1 MKNVPE
7 QLLQRNEAYTQHH
20 EARAPLPT
28 LNTIVISCVDARI
41 DPAHILGLA
50 PGEAVVLRNAG
61 GRITDAV
68 IQDIALL
75 VAMASRAMQRPAR
88 PEIVLIHHTDC
99 GVERLRDAAVVQSL
113 SGASGIEAEH
123 LHAIAIHDHA
133 ASLREDFERL
143 DSSPMVPA
151 GSRVTALR
159 HDQSSGRAEVV
170 FQKDLT

>member
-1 MKNVPE
+1 MKNVPD
-7 QLLQRNEAYTQHH
+7 QLLQRNEAYAQHH
-20 EARAPLPT
+20 EPLAPLPT

-61 GRITDAV
+61 GRVTDAV
-68 IQDIALL
+68 LQDIALL
-75 VAMASRAMQRPAR
+75 IAMASRAMPRPAQ

-99 GVERLRDAAVVQSL
+99 GVERLRDAAVVQGL
-113 SGASGIEAEH
+113 SNAAGIEAAH

-143 DSSPMVPA
+143 ETCALVPA

-159 HDQSSGRAEVV
+159 HDQRSGRAEIV
-170 FQKDLT
+170 FQEDLT